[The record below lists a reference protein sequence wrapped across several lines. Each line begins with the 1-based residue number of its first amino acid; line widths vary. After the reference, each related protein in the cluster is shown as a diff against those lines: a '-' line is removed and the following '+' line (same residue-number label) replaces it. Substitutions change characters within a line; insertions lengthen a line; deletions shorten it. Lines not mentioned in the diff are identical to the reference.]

1 MPYFCLV
8 YIENLNVNFSNHS
21 VDFLFKNL
29 FNFIK
34 KIFIKQ
40 KYKKCNSSTKIV
52 TLSSVDCLAT
62 SQFNKYPLSSV
73 NCLATSQFNRYLLS
87 STDYL
92 FNKEQLS
99 MTDYLVREQIKKNL
113 SNL

>member
-8 YIENLNVNFSNHS
+8 YIENLNVNLSNHS

-62 SQFNKYPLSSV
+62 SQFN
-73 NCLATSQFNRYLLS
+73 RYLLS